1 MAATYKAI
9 GINLKGTP
17 LGESDRLLTVLTR
30 EHGLVRVVAPGAR
43 KSNSKLGGRS
53 ALFVVNDLLI
63 SKGRSLDRIVQAETL
78 ESYPGLGQDL
88 RKLTASQYLAELVLF
103 QALSDHPQE
112 ELFCLLNEHFTRLD
126 DAPAELAIACLTHA
140 VYHFLATAGIPP
152 QVHECCLTQRSL
164 ALEQPSTQ
172 LGAGFNVVAGGTVHL
187 DTLGHVEGATAFVGA
202 SEKGLGRSR
211 SVTSPS
217 SNLISRSLIKKGE
230 SPKVAAGAT
239 SYFPATSAK
248 PKGHLVTELSILEL
262 AILQCLAQ
270 PVLVRADGRIHL
282 DNDPQI
288 PELLHPIPISTWL
301 KLEHLLR
308 QYAEYQFDRSIRS
321 ACLIDTCFSTPS

>member
-1 MAATYKAI
+1 MAATYKAT

-126 DAPAELAIACLTHA
+126 DAPPELAIACLTHA
-140 VYHFLATAGIPP
+140 VYHFLATAGVPP

-164 ALEQPSTQ
+164 MLEQPNTLQ
-172 LGAGFNVVAGGTVHL
+172 GAGFNVVAGGTVHL
-187 DTLGHVEGATAFVGA
+187 DTLEPVEGATAFAGA
-202 SEKGLGRSR
+202 SGTRSPQFR

-217 SNLISRSLIKKGE
+217 SNLASRSLIKKGDL
-230 SPKVAAGAT
+230 PRAATGTA
-239 SYFPATSAK
+239 SYAPAPSIK
-248 PKGHLVTELSILEL
+248 PRGHLVTELSTLEL

-282 DNDPQI
+282 DSTPQI
-288 PELLHPIPISTWL
+288 PELLHPIPVSTWL
-301 KLEHLLR
+301 KLEHVLR

-321 ACLIDTCFSTPS
+321 ACLIDTCFSTLS